1 MSTRPRASLILL
13 NKVSDLTFSASDK
26 ILSINNNVLCLIL
39 TYSGLIFIYFDGY
52 FLQKDTFVKDSIKRK
67 DTSTENCP
75 PTHPL
80 LWRTCFFSFINGF
93 YVSDTTW
100 FIWAFIV
107 VNWFVVHLNCIHG
120 FPLKN
125 CLNLMIVVTLLGV
138 LYFNLFTYVHSLKL
152 KFYLSKY

>member
-67 DTSTENCP
+67 DTSTENWGGAAAP
-75 PTHPL
+75 P
-80 LWRTCFFSFINGF
+80 CFFSFINGF

-107 VNWFVVHLNCIHG
+107 VNWFVVHLNCIQR
-120 FPLKN
+120 FSWKN

>member
-67 DTSTENCP
+67 DTTTENCP
-75 PTHPL
+75 PHPRPTL
-80 LWRTCFFSFINGF
+80 EGLSFFIHKWFLCLWYHLIHLSIYCGKLICGSSKLYSAIFIKELF
-93 YVSDTTW
+93 KSDDSS
-100 FIWAFIV
+100 
-107 VNWFVVHLNCIHG
+107 
-120 FPLKN
+120 
-125 CLNLMIVVTLLGV
+125 
-138 LYFNLFTYVHSLKL
+138 YFARCSIF
-152 KFYLSKY
+152 

>member
-67 DTSTENCP
+67 DTTTENCP
-75 PTHPL
+75 PHPPPTL
-80 LWRTCFFSFINGF
+80 EGLSFFIHKWFLCLWYHLIHLSIYCGKLICGSSKLYSAIFIKELF
-93 YVSDTTW
+93 KSDDSS
-100 FIWAFIV
+100 
-107 VNWFVVHLNCIHG
+107 
-120 FPLKN
+120 
-125 CLNLMIVVTLLGV
+125 
-138 LYFNLFTYVHSLKL
+138 YFARCSIF
-152 KFYLSKY
+152 